1 MENEMSYA
9 ERVTTIPRPDGHCGA
24 LYEEGHQTARRAA
37 AAIAAEAD
45 AEIERLR
52 ASLFQVSGYLNGA
65 LHFAGY
71 ADATDA
77 QAAIDHAAALL
88 TLAPDAPA

>member
-1 MENEMSYA
+1 MENEMNYA
-9 ERVTTIPRPDGHCGA
+9 ERVIELPCDKHAPRHYDDGF
-24 LYEEGHQTARRAA
+24 YDARFEAA
-37 AAIAAEAD
+37 EIAADAD